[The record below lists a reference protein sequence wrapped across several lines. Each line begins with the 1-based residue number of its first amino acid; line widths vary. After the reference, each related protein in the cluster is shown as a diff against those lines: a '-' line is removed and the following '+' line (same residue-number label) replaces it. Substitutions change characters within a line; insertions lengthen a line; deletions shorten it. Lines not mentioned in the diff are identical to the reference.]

1 DTAVA
6 QPALGIV
13 ELAAADLLGSLGVR
27 PAMAAGHSYGELAAL
42 GAAGVFAPEDLL
54 AASAA

>member
-1 DTAVA
+1 MA